1 MAAETMTRGD
11 ALDLL
16 EDADLELRRLFTQL
30 RIMQGAS
37 VAEWS
42 EYGDLTRTTIQH
54 LVTREAAITEVVDV
68 VTDTPELADV
78 VSRIEA
84 DSGVRRP
91 LINRVEKMARGVPTV
106 GLNQGQDFDD
116 ALRDIIQ
123 EVGTEIE
130 WDLEV
135 AVPAMKAVIRGN
147 DRSAELKSATHVAL
161 HAPTNSHPKRPR
173 WFEHAPV
180 ISRLLT
186 IYELTRITPERT
198 TVRSSGSD

>member
-54 LVTREAAITEVVDV
+54 LVSRDAAITEVVDV
-68 VTDTPELADV
+68 VTDAPELADV

-91 LINRVEKMARGVPTV
+91 LITGWKRCRGAFP
-106 GLNQGQDFDD
+106 L
-116 ALRDIIQ
+116 
-123 EVGTEIE
+123 
-130 WDLEV
+130 
-135 AVPAMKAVIRGN
+135 
-147 DRSAELKSATHVAL
+147 
-161 HAPTNSHPKRPR
+161 
-173 WFEHAPV
+173 
-180 ISRLLT
+180 
-186 IYELTRITPERT
+186 
-198 TVRSSGSD
+198 